1 MSDIDVAGTPSPSGS
16 EISAPAAPAAPA
28 IPSAAPSA
36 PTTGAPQDDRSTW
49 VPPYRLRET
58 REAAVREASQSFAQ
72 RESELRREADEYRRQ
87 LHALVGVQPP
97 QNPEIDAVRKQFG
110 QLYPGLSKMEE
121 KAAQLEQLLERAGDL
136 ESQNAHYWQSYG
148 RQSVDRLFTK
158 TAEALGSPLS
168 DEGKQFLHSS
178 FIGWVQSSPERADR
192 YSNDPSIVDDYV
204 KAFSSNFVDPSRRT
218 TNAGIPGRANIPLP
232 QDTPGGAPRIPAP
245 PQPKDLD
252 ERVARGLA
260 MYNSTAK
267 SPIPFQGE

>member
-1 MSDIDVAGTPSPSGS
+1 MSENVIDSGTPAAGDT
-16 EISAPAAPAAPA
+16 SAPVATPTPVATPAPA
-28 IPSAAPSA
+28 IS
-36 PTTGAPQDDRSTW
+36 APQDDRSTW

-58 REAAVREASQSFAQ
+58 REAAVREASNAFAQ
-72 RESELRREADEYRRQ
+72 REAEIRREADEYRRQ

-121 KAAQLEQLLERAGDL
+121 KAAQLEQLLDRAGDL

-158 TAEALGSPLS
+158 TAEALGTPLS

-178 FIGWVQSSPERADR
+178 FVGWVQASPERADR

-204 KAFSSNFVDPSRRT
+204 KVFSSNFVDPSRRT
-218 TNAGIPGRANIPLP
+218 ANAGIPGRANIPSP

-260 MYNSTAK
+260 MYNATAK
-267 SPIPFQGE
+267 SPIPFQSE